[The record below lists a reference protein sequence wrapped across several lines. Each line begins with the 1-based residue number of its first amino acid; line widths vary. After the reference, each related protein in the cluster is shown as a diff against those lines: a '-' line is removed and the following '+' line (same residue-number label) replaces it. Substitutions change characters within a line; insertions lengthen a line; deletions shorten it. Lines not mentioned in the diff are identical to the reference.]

1 MIIVNVKKGID
12 TKALAMDITGD
23 SELFGDEVLSVEA
36 HLNTLIQEADK
47 LGCVM
52 SDTINDFYGGTVKV
66 VAYPSHA
73 RHSWSF

>member
-1 MIIVNVKKGID
+1 MKYIVKADTD
-12 TKALAMDITGD
+12 TKALASIITGN

-36 HLNTLIQEADK
+36 QLNTLRQEADK

-66 VAYPSHA
+66 VVYPSHR
-73 RHSWSF
+73 RHQWSF